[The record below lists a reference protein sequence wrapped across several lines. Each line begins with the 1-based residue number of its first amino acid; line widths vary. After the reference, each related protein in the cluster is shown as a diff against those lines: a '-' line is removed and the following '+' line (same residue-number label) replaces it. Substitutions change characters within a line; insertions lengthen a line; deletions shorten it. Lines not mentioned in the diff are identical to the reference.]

1 MSKEIISQIFRSLE
15 ASIHERL
22 KVIEDLMMTSLNES
36 KPQEFKPLEVTVE
49 NGERTV
55 TVAEDPRFAALSEQ
69 IVALTARLDSFVAK
83 DRAPNTILLTST
95 LDVFP
100 EEEDEVQPS
109 SSVKEDAEVEVPPEI
124 ELQAEEEAEA
134 EAEADAEEEAEEEA
148 QEDEEAE
155 EEDFELV
162 ELEYKGTTY
171 YRDEKTNKVYLPDD
185 DGAIDPEQPLG
196 IWNLQ
201 TKKIQRL
208 S

>member
-55 TVAEDPRFAALSEQ
+55 TVAEDPRFAALSDQ

-134 EAEADAEEEAEEEA
+134 EAEADAEEEAEEE
-148 QEDEEAE
+148 EAE

>member
-55 TVAEDPRFAALSEQ
+55 TVVEDPRFAALSDQ
-69 IVALTARLDSFVAK
+69 LVALTARLDSFVAK

-100 EEEDEVQPS
+100 EEDEVQPS
-109 SSVKEDAEVEVPPEI
+109 SPVEAEAEAEVEVPPEI
-124 ELQAEEEAEA
+124 EEEAE
-134 EAEADAEEEAEEEA
+134 AEEEAEEE
-148 QEDEEAE
+148 EEL

>member
-55 TVAEDPRFAALSEQ
+55 TVADDPRFAALSDQ

-100 EEEDEVQPS
+100 EEDEVQPS
-109 SSVKEDAEVEVPPEI
+109 SPVEAEAEAEVEVPPEI
-124 ELQAEEEAEA
+124 EEEAEAEEEAE
-134 EAEADAEEEAEEEA
+134 DEEAEEE
-148 QEDEEAE
+148 EEL

>member
-55 TVAEDPRFAALSEQ
+55 TVADDPRFAALSEQ

-134 EAEADAEEEAEEEA
+134 EAEADAEEEAEEE
-148 QEDEEAE
+148 EAE

>member
-55 TVAEDPRFAALSEQ
+55 TVADDPRFAALSDQ

-100 EEEDEVQPS
+100 EEDEVQPS
-109 SSVKEDAEVEVPPEI
+109 SPVEAEKEAEVEVPPEI
-124 ELQAEEEAEA
+124 EEEAEA
-134 EAEADAEEEAEEEA
+134 EAEEAEEEEAEEE
-148 QEDEEAE
+148 EEL

>member
-55 TVAEDPRFAALSEQ
+55 TVADDPRFAALSDQ

-100 EEEDEVQPS
+100 EEDEVQPS
-109 SSVKEDAEVEVPPEI
+109 SPVEAEAEAEVEVPPEI
-124 ELQAEEEAEA
+124 EEEVEAEEEEAEEEAEA
-134 EAEADAEEEAEEEA
+134 EEEL
-148 QEDEEAE
+148 

>member
-36 KPQEFKPLEVTVE
+36 KPQEVKPLEVTVE

-55 TVAEDPRFAALSEQ
+55 TVADDPRFAALSDQ

-100 EEEDEVQPS
+100 EEDEVQPS
-109 SSVKEDAEVEVPPEI
+109 SPVEAEKEAEVEVPPEI
-124 ELQAEEEAEA
+124 EEEAEA
-134 EAEADAEEEAEEEA
+134 EAEEAEEEEAEEE
-148 QEDEEAE
+148 EEL

>member
-55 TVAEDPRFAALSEQ
+55 TVADDPRFAALSDQ

-100 EEEDEVQPS
+100 EEDEVQPS
-109 SSVKEDAEVEVPPEI
+109 SPVEAEAEAEVEVPPEI
-124 ELQAEEEAEA
+124 EEEAE
-134 EAEADAEEEAEEEA
+134 AEEEAEEE
-148 QEDEEAE
+148 EEL

>member
-55 TVAEDPRFAALSEQ
+55 TVVEDPRFAALSDQ
-69 IVALTARLDSFVAK
+69 LVALTARLDSFVAK

-100 EEEDEVQPS
+100 EEDEVQPS
-109 SSVKEDAEVEVPPEI
+109 SPVEAEAEAEVEVPPEI
-124 ELQAEEEAEA
+124 EEEAEAEEEAE
-134 EAEADAEEEAEEEA
+134 DEEAEEE
-148 QEDEEAE
+148 EEL

>member
-55 TVAEDPRFAALSEQ
+55 TVVEDPRFAALSDQ
-69 IVALTARLDSFVAK
+69 LVALTARLDSFVAK

-100 EEEDEVQPS
+100 EEDEVQPS
-109 SSVKEDAEVEVPPEI
+109 SPVEAEKEAEVEVPPEI
-124 ELQAEEEAEA
+124 EEEAEAEEEAEV
-134 EAEADAEEEAEEEA
+134 EDEAEEE
-148 QEDEEAE
+148 EEL

>member
-55 TVAEDPRFAALSEQ
+55 TVVEDPRFAALSDQ
-69 IVALTARLDSFVAK
+69 LVALTARLDSFVAK

-100 EEEDEVQPS
+100 EEDEVQPS
-109 SSVKEDAEVEVPPEI
+109 SPVEAEAEAEVEVPPEI
-124 ELQAEEEAEA
+124 EEEAEA
-134 EAEADAEEEAEEEA
+134 EAEEAEEE
-148 QEDEEAE
+148 EEL

>member
-55 TVAEDPRFAALSEQ
+55 TVVEDPRFAALSDQ
-69 IVALTARLDSFVAK
+69 LVALTARLDSFVAK

-100 EEEDEVQPS
+100 EEDEVQPS
-109 SSVKEDAEVEVPPEI
+109 SPVEAEKEAEVEVPPEI
-124 ELQAEEEAEA
+124 EEEAEA
-134 EAEADAEEEAEEEA
+134 EAEEAEEEEAEEE
-148 QEDEEAE
+148 EEL
-155 EEDFELV
+155 EEDFALV
-162 ELEYKGTTY
+162 ELAYKGTTY

>member
-55 TVAEDPRFAALSEQ
+55 TVADDPRFAALSAQ

-109 SSVKEDAEVEVPPEI
+109 LSVKEDAEVEVPPEI

-134 EAEADAEEEAEEEA
+134 EAEADAEEEAEE
-148 QEDEEAE
+148 EEAE

>member
-55 TVAEDPRFAALSEQ
+55 TVAEDPRFAALSDQ

-100 EEEDEVQPS
+100 EEDEVQPS
-109 SSVKEDAEVEVPPEI
+109 SPVEAEAEVEVPPEI
-124 ELQAEEEAEA
+124 EEEAEA
-134 EAEADAEEEAEEEA
+134 EEAEEE
-148 QEDEEAE
+148 EEE
-155 EEDFELV
+155 LEEDFELV

>member
-55 TVAEDPRFAALSEQ
+55 TVVEDPRFAALSDQ
-69 IVALTARLDSFVAK
+69 LVALTARLDSFVAK

-100 EEEDEVQPS
+100 EEDEVQPS
-109 SSVKEDAEVEVPPEI
+109 SPVEAEKEAEVEVPPEI
-124 ELQAEEEAEA
+124 EEEAEA
-134 EAEADAEEEAEEEA
+134 EAEEAEEEEAEEE
-148 QEDEEAE
+148 EEL

>member
-55 TVAEDPRFAALSEQ
+55 TVAEDPRFAALSDQ

-100 EEEDEVQPS
+100 EEDEVQPS
-109 SSVKEDAEVEVPPEI
+109 SPVEAEAEVEVPPEI
-124 ELQAEEEAEA
+124 EEEVEAEEEEAEEEAEA
-134 EAEADAEEEAEEEA
+134 EEEL
-148 QEDEEAE
+148 

>member
-55 TVAEDPRFAALSEQ
+55 TVADDPRFAALSDQ

-100 EEEDEVQPS
+100 EEDEVQPS
-109 SSVKEDAEVEVPPEI
+109 SPVEAEAEAEVEVPPEI
-124 ELQAEEEAEA
+124 EEEAEA
-134 EAEADAEEEAEEEA
+134 EAEEEAEEEA
-148 QEDEEAE
+148 EAE
-155 EEDFELV
+155 EELEEDFELV

>member
-1 MSKEIISQIFRSLE
+1 MIAQ
-15 ASIHERL
+15 
-22 KVIEDLMMTSLNES
+22 LNDMGIA
-36 KPQEFKPLEVTVE
+36 VY
-49 NGERTV
+49 
-55 TVAEDPRFAALSEQ
+55 EQ
-69 IVALTARLDSFVAK
+69 T
-83 DRAPNTILLTST
+83 P
-95 LDVFP
+95 
-100 EEEDEVQPS
+100 
-109 SSVKEDAEVEVPPEI
+109 DAETLLINNNVATAATEAE
-124 ELQAEEEAEA
+124 AEEEAEV
-134 EAEADAEEEAEEEA
+134 EDEAEEE
-148 QEDEEAE
+148 EEL

>member
-55 TVAEDPRFAALSEQ
+55 TVADDPRFAALSEQ

-109 SSVKEDAEVEVPPEI
+109 SSVKEDTEVEVPPEI
-124 ELQAEEEAEA
+124 EEEAEA
-134 EAEADAEEEAEEEA
+134 EAEEEAEEE
-148 QEDEEAE
+148 EEEEAE

>member
-109 SSVKEDAEVEVPPEI
+109 SPVKEDAEVEVPPEI

-134 EAEADAEEEAEEEA
+134 EAEADAEEEAEE
-148 QEDEEAE
+148 EEAE

>member
-55 TVAEDPRFAALSEQ
+55 TVVEDPRFAALSAQ
-69 IVALTARLDSFVAK
+69 LVALTARLDSFVAK

-100 EEEDEVQPS
+100 EEDEVLPS
-109 SSVKEDAEVEVPPEI
+109 PHVGTEVEVEVPPEI
-124 ELQAEEEAEA
+124 EAEEEAEA
-134 EAEADAEEEAEEEA
+134 EAEEEA
-148 QEDEEAE
+148 
-155 EEDFELV
+155 
-162 ELEYKGTTY
+162 
-171 YRDEKTNKVYLPDD
+171 
-185 DGAIDPEQPLG
+185 
-196 IWNLQ
+196 
-201 TKKIQRL
+201 
-208 S
+208 

>member
-55 TVAEDPRFAALSEQ
+55 TVADDPRFAALSDQ

-100 EEEDEVQPS
+100 EEDEVQPS
-109 SSVKEDAEVEVPPEI
+109 SPVEAEAEAEVEVPPEI
-124 ELQAEEEAEA
+124 EEEAEAEEEAE
-134 EAEADAEEEAEEEA
+134 DEEAEEE
-148 QEDEEAE
+148 EEE
-155 EEDFELV
+155 LEEDFELV

>member
-1 MSKEIISQIFRSLE
+1 
-15 ASIHERL
+15 
-22 KVIEDLMMTSLNES
+22 
-36 KPQEFKPLEVTVE
+36 
-49 NGERTV
+49 
-55 TVAEDPRFAALSEQ
+55 
-69 IVALTARLDSFVAK
+69 
-83 DRAPNTILLTST
+83 
-95 LDVFP
+95 VFP

-134 EAEADAEEEAEEEA
+134 EAEADAEEEAEE
-148 QEDEEAE
+148 EEAE

>member
-55 TVAEDPRFAALSEQ
+55 TVADDPRFAALSDQ

-100 EEEDEVQPS
+100 EEDEVQPS
-109 SSVKEDAEVEVPPEI
+109 SPVEAEKEAEVEVPPEI
-124 ELQAEEEAEA
+124 EEEAEA
-134 EAEADAEEEAEEEA
+134 EAEEAEEEEAEEE
-148 QEDEEAE
+148 EEL

-171 YRDEKTNKVYLPDD
+171 YRDEKTNKVYFL
-185 DGAIDPEQPLG
+185 INSCKWRYRFSLVF
-196 IWNLQ
+196 
-201 TKKIQRL
+201 IQSLINHRTIIKFYL

>member
-55 TVAEDPRFAALSEQ
+55 TVVEDPRFAALSDQ
-69 IVALTARLDSFVAK
+69 LVALTARLDSFVAK

-100 EEEDEVQPS
+100 EEDEVQPS
-109 SSVKEDAEVEVPPEI
+109 SPVEAEAEAEVEVPPEI
-124 ELQAEEEAEA
+124 EEEAE
-134 EAEADAEEEAEEEA
+134 AEEEAEEE
-148 QEDEEAE
+148 EAE
-155 EEDFELV
+155 EEEELEEDFELV

>member
-55 TVAEDPRFAALSEQ
+55 TVADDPRFAALSDQ

-100 EEEDEVQPS
+100 EEDEVQPS
-109 SSVKEDAEVEVPPEI
+109 SPVEAEKEAEVEVPPEI
-124 ELQAEEEAEA
+124 EEEAEA
-134 EAEADAEEEAEEEA
+134 EAEAEEEAEEE
-148 QEDEEAE
+148 EEL

>member
-55 TVAEDPRFAALSEQ
+55 TVVEDPRFAALSDQ
-69 IVALTARLDSFVAK
+69 LVALTARLDSFVAK

-100 EEEDEVQPS
+100 EE
-109 SSVKEDAEVEVPPEI
+109 VEVPPEI
-124 ELQAEEEAEA
+124 EEEAEA
-134 EAEADAEEEAEEEA
+134 EAEEAEEEEAEEE
-148 QEDEEAE
+148 EEL